1 MIVTTPFGYHPH
13 EDHCQTFCLSN
24 FIMLLRPRCNVE
36 HLQVEDGY
44 IRMVGQLLNSTER
57 NTQRRLNS
65 KHLLGIT
72 EIALVSSQERLHRII
87 DQRKNRVRLLSD
99 EVEKKNNKL
108 TQLREVYEKH
118 LTKSKEF
125 RGAYERSLNS
135 LKELKRELSGA
146 KEREVQLKRS
156 IRWQLGT
163 LFVDAAHRPW
173 RIIRLPLSVM
183 RLSLVAYGRRHSNS
197 LSGGSFRER
206 PQPPQSMR
214 PRQSNARTASTPSD
228 NPATIATGIRPYAL
242 EPSSEPMADWI
253 ANQVEGGHVAVL
265 GTDSPSLLRLLDEKD
280 LKVSLHGFGA
290 PDEEPA
296 LPGLQR
302 ASAAQE
308 DSNIGLLESAHPLKE
323 EVSASA
329 FEAAGTA
336 IIWGMSRAGEK
347 PEAILCRARD
357 RLSRFQA
364 KLIVVQPHFEAFP
377 ENGSES
383 SLTALLSALSVTTV
397 PEYLSLANKELR
409 FVGRFGQPSAEAWSQ
424 FEAGAWRRLMNE
436 AVESLRSRQHRE
448 VCSLQQRVQDLLD
461 STTYRAGQILV
472 ESAKEPRIIWK
483 IPLRLLRL
491 YRSSRGRT
499 RPRTAKHSPRNRKAT
514 VTLPP
519 LSLPATPRNRTPT
532 VAAILDTFTEYSLR
546 YEAELV
552 LVTPKRWKQQ
562 LKRAQPTFLLVESA
576 WRGNNGAWR
585 HALTHYA
592 GRQVNPL
599 RDLLRHCRNQSIP
612 TVFWNKE
619 DPPNFDVFVDV
630 AKEFDVIF
638 TTDANCIP
646 KYRELCDHDHVY
658 LMAFACQPRLH
669 NPCRQPSWPNH
680 PVCFAGSW
688 MEKYPERKRSLNEL
702 LTPALAFGLHI
713 FDRNFKLPEYGARYR
728 FPDRYQNAI
737 KGSLDYESM
746 LTAYRCYDVMLNV
759 NTVSDSPTMFSR
771 RVFESLACGTPV
783 ISTDSVGVR
792 EMLGEHARI
801 TLSSQETTAHLNE
814 LLNDEESRMREGHL
828 GYRYVH
834 EHHTYRH
841 RMSEMFEKV
850 GLKPDG
856 STPRRSVSVV
866 VPVCRPENA
875 QKAVA
880 NFARQCYEAKELLL
894 VLKNEEFDLENIRS
908 LVQGLEHVHILE
920 AQGNP
925 TLGECMNRGVDASS
939 GDYIA
944 RMDDDDRYGT
954 RYLADVM
961 LAASYI
967 EADILGKGTYFV
979 HVEGKNVT
987 ALRCVQPAH
996 QFTTFVAGGTL
1007 TAACDV
1013 WKRFPFPDQTG
1024 GEDTSMLANASQ
1036 AGCRIY
1042 SADPFNFLAI
1052 RRADRKSHTWN
1063 IEDEDFLKHC
1073 QNQRVGLELERIM
1086 I

>member
-1 MIVTTPFGYHPH
+1 M
-13 EDHCQTFCLSN
+13 
-24 FIMLLRPRCNVE
+24 MLLRPRCNVE

-72 EIALVSSQERLHRII
+72 EAALVSSQERLYRII
-87 DQRKNRVRLLSD
+87 DQRKSRVRLLSD
-99 EVEKKNNKL
+99 EVEKKDNKL
-108 TQLREVYEKH
+108 AQLQAAHEKT
-118 LTKSKEF
+118 LTKSKEL
-125 RGAYERSLNS
+125 RVAYEKSFVRAQDSEIKAQHLQAELN
-135 LKELKRELSGA
+135 RA

-156 IRWQLGT
+156 IRWQLGS

-173 RIIRLPLSVM
+173 KIVRLPLGVM
-183 RLSLVAYGRRHSNS
+183 RLSLTAYGRRHSKS
-197 LSGGSFRER
+197 LSDDSLGKP
-206 PQPPQSMR
+206 PQPAQSLRPPQI
-214 PRQSNARTASTPSD
+214 NARPASTPS
-228 NPATIATGIRPYAL
+228 NSPAATATARRSYAN
-242 EPSSEPMADWI
+242 EPSSERMAEWI
-253 ANQVEGGHVAVL
+253 VGQVEGNEVAVL
-265 GTDSPSLLRLLDEKD
+265 GTDNPALLRLLGEVRIE
-280 LKVSLHGFGA
+280 VSLHEFGSLQ
-290 PDEEPA
+290 EEPV
-296 LPGLQR
+296 LPRFQR
-302 ASAAQE
+302 PSVSQKGANKDLPQGGQASEKRAA
-308 DSNIGLLESAHPLKE
+308 SSSSK
-323 EVSASA
+323 
-329 FEAAGTA
+329 AADTA

-347 PEAILCRARD
+347 PEAILCGARD
-357 RLSRFQA
+357 RLSRPQG
-364 KLIVVQPHFEAFP
+364 KLIVVQPSFEAFP
-377 ENGSES
+377 KNEGDSA
-383 SLTALLSALSVTTV
+383 LTALLVALGATTV
-397 PEYLSLANKELR
+397 PEYLSLANNELR
-409 FVGRFGQPSAEAWSQ
+409 FVGRFGRPSVEAWSQ
-424 FEAGAWRRLMNE
+424 FEAGVWPQLIDE
-436 AVESLRSRQHRE
+436 AVESLRSRQQQE
-448 VCSLQQRVQDLLD
+448 VRALQQRVQDLLD
-461 STTYRAGQILV
+461 STAYRAGQILV
-472 ESAKEPRIIWK
+472 ESAKEPRVLWK
-483 IPLRLLRL
+483 TPLRLLRL
-491 YRSSRGRT
+491 YRSSRGGT
-499 RPRTAKHSPRNRKAT
+499 RPRTATHSPAKREST

-519 LSLPATPRNRTPT
+519 LSLPLPLRKGNPT

-552 LVTPKRWKQQ
+552 LVTPSRWKQQ
-562 LKRAQPTFLLVESA
+562 LERAQPTFLLVESA

-592 GRQVNPL
+592 GRDVNPL
-599 RDLLRHCRNQSIP
+599 RDLLRYCRHQSIP

-619 DPPNFDVFVDV
+619 DPPNFHVFVDV
-630 AKEFDVIF
+630 AKEFDFVF

-646 KYRELCDHDHVY
+646 KYKELCGHDYVY
-658 LMAFACQPRLH
+658 LMPFACQPRLH
-669 NPCRQPSWPNH
+669 NPCRQPSWPKH

-688 MEKYPERKRSLNEL
+688 MEKYPERRRSLDEL

-801 TLSSQETTAHLNE
+801 TLSSQDTTAHLNE
-814 LLNDEESRMREGHL
+814 LLNDEERRMREGHL

-841 RMSEMFEKV
+841 RMNEVFEKV

-856 STPRRSVSVV
+856 STRRRSVSVV

-875 QKAVA
+875 QQAVA

-894 VLKNEEFDLENIRS
+894 VLKNEEFDLENIRT
-908 LVQGLEHVHILE
+908 LVQGIEHVHILE
-920 AQGNP
+920 VQGDP
-925 TLGECMNRGVDASS
+925 TLGECINRGVDASS

-944 RMDDDDRYGT
+944 KMDDDDRYGE
-954 RYLADVM
+954 RYLADIM
-961 LAASYI
+961 LAASYS

-996 QFTTFVAGGTL
+996 QFTTLVAGGTL
-1007 TAACDV
+1007 TAACDI

-1024 GEDTSMLANASQ
+1024 GGDTSMLANASE

-1052 RRADRKSHTWN
+1052 RQADKKSHTWK

-1073 QNQRVGLELERIM
+1073 QNHRVGLELDRIM